1 VTGFILDGEL
11 IARVDAF
18 TGSGAIEII
27 SYRFLP
33 VSKLD
38 ISPDGKTKI
47 GVKPSNS
54 G

>member
-1 VTGFILDGEL
+1 LDRQL
-11 IARVDAF
+11 IARVPPF

-27 SYRFLP
+27 SYRFLH
-33 VSKLD
+33 VSKFD

>member
-1 VTGFILDGEL
+1 VTGSILDRQL

-18 TGSGAIEII
+18 TGSDAIERI
-27 SYRFLP
+27 SCRFLP
-33 VSKLD
+33 VSKFD

-47 GVKPSNS
+47 GVKLSNS